1 MLELNEYLKV
11 ATAACGAM
19 VLTFASLVAVSQS
32 VVTTTTT
39 GFAYVQTADDRAS
52 V

>member
-1 MLELNEYLKV
+1 MLELTEYLKV

-19 VLTFASLVAVSQS
+19 VLTFASLVAVSQP
-32 VVTTTTT
+32 VVTTTT